1 MQSYSAAIFPF
12 ALFYV
17 LYLGVYRL
25 LFQPLKSFPGPR
37 IAALT
42 GWYQTY
48 FEVFC
53 DGLFVQKLEE
63 LHKIYGPV
71 IRINPN
77 ELHFSNPQAYF
88 SIYSSQVKFI
98 KDPNYYFCFAQD
110 ESSFGFTDH
119 AVAKKRR
126 DVLLPFFSRR
136 SILQLE
142 NIIQSKVDA
151 LISRLSKDYSDK
163 PVNLYAAF
171 KSLTMDIITAFCYSH
186 SFDALSS
193 PDFSHPIL
201 LSLERAMPMMTTIRH
216 FPILQLLYRLP
227 ESLTRYL
234 NADTVGFVELRNA
247 LSTQIEGILENPSSL
262 DGMHETIYHSMLSP
276 EKFKSGEI
284 PSKKSLSDEAQ
295 NLLFAGTDTTGNTM
309 TIGFFHI
316 MQNPDIYSKLMSE
329 LLEVWPSKE
338 SSVSFEVLEKLPYLT
353 AVIKESLR
361 ISNGVPVAKP
371 RVVDTPT
378 IIEGVLVPAGT
389 TVGIGSTFVLMNEE
403 IFSDPHH
410 FDPER
415 WLQPGVSLDKYL
427 IPFSKGPRARLGINL
442 AWCELYILFANVLRK
457 FELKNHETKWV
468 HVNFRHHFLP
478 AFRDKHL
485 HAVITER
492 E

>member
-1 MQSYSAAIFPF
+1 MLSYTDAALP
-12 ALFYV
+12 LFLSYA
-17 LYLGVYRL
+17 LYLAIYRL
-25 LFQPLKSFPGPR
+25 LFHPLKSFPGPR
-37 IAALT
+37 LAALT

-48 FEVFC
+48 YEVFC

-63 LHKIYGPV
+63 LHKLYGPV

-77 ELHFSNPQAYF
+77 ELHFSSPQAYF

-98 KDPNYYFCFAQD
+98 KDPNFYFCFAQD
-110 ESSFGFTDH
+110 ESSFGFTEH

-126 DVLLPFFSRR
+126 DLLLPFFSRR
-136 SILQLE
+136 SILQME
-142 NIIQSKVDA
+142 GIIQSKVDT
-151 LISRLSKDYSDK
+151 LLLRLQKDYKDK

-186 SFDALSS
+186 SFDALLS

-216 FPILQLLYRLP
+216 FPVLQLLYRLP
-227 ESLTRYL
+227 EFLTRYL
-234 NADTVGFVELRNA
+234 NPDTIGFVHLRNA
-247 LSTQIEGILENPSSL
+247 LSTQIDGILENPSSL
-262 DGMHETIYHSMLSP
+262 DGMHETIYHSLLSP
-276 EKFKSGEI
+276 EKFKSGEV

-295 NLLFAGTDTTGNTM
+295 NLLFGGTDTTGNAM

-316 MQNPDIYSKLMSE
+316 MQNPEIHSKLMAE
-329 LLEVWPSKE
+329 LLDAWPNLE
-338 SSVSFEVLEKLPYLT
+338 SPASYEVLEKLPYLT

-378 IIEGVLVPAGT
+378 RIEGVLVPART
-389 TVGIGSTFVLMNEE
+389 SVGIGSTFVLMNED
-403 IFSDPHH
+403 IFPNPHD
-410 FDPER
+410 FNPER
-415 WLQPGVSLDKYL
+415 WLQPGASLDKYL
-427 IPFSKGPRARLGINL
+427 ISFSKGPRACLGVNL
-442 AWCELYILFANVLRK
+442 AWCELYILFANLLRK
-457 FELKNHETKWV
+457 FDLKNHETN
-468 HVNFRHHFLP
+468 HVNFRYHFLP

-485 HAVITER
+485 HAIVTER

>member
-1 MQSYSAAIFPF
+1 MLSYSAVVVP
-12 ALFYV
+12 LVLSYV
-17 LYLGVYRL
+17 LYLAVYRL
-25 LFQPLKSFPGPR
+25 VFHRLKSFPGPR
-37 IAALT
+37 LAALT

-48 FEVFC
+48 YEVFC

-71 IRINPN
+71 VRINPN

-88 SIYSSQVKFI
+88 SIYTSQVKFI
-98 KDPNYYFCFAQD
+98 KDPNFYFCFAQD
-110 ESSFGFTDH
+110 ESSFGFTDL

-142 NIIQSKVDA
+142 GIVQSKVDT
-151 LISRLSKDYSDK
+151 LLFRLRQDYTGK

-171 KSLTMDIITAFCYSH
+171 KSLTMDIITAFSYSH
-186 SFDALSS
+186 SFDALLS

-227 ESLTRYL
+227 ESVTHHLDP
-234 NADTVGFVELRNA
+234 DTIGFVQLRHA
-247 LSTQIEGILENPSSL
+247 LSAQIEGILKNPSSL
-262 DGMHETIYHSMLSP
+262 DGMHETIYHSLLSP

-295 NLLFAGTDTTGNTM
+295 NLLFGGTDTTGNTM

-316 MQNPDIYSKLMSE
+316 MQNPDIHSKLMTE
-329 LLEVWPSKE
+329 LLDVWPSKE
-338 SSVSFEVLEKLPYLT
+338 SCVSYQVLEKLPYLT

-371 RVVDTPT
+371 RLVDSPT
-378 IIEGVLVPAGT
+378 VIEGVLVPAGT
-389 TVGIGSTFVLMNEE
+389 SVGIGSTFILMNED
-403 IFSDPHH
+403 IFPDPHC
-410 FDPER
+410 FNPER
-415 WLQPGVSLDKYL
+415 WLQGGAALDKYL
-427 IPFSKGPRARLGINL
+427 ISFSRGPRACLGINL
-442 AWCELYILFANVLRK
+442 AWCELYILFANLLRK
-457 FELKNHETKWV
+457 FDLKNHETK
-468 HVNFRHHFLP
+468 HVNFRYHFLP

-485 HAVITER
+485 HAIVAER

>member
-1 MQSYSAAIFPF
+1 MQRYSDAIVPLALSYV
-12 ALFYV
+12 FY
-17 LYLGVYRL
+17 LAVYRL
-25 LFQPLKSFPGPR
+25 LLHPLKSFPGPR
-37 IAALT
+37 LAALT

-48 FEVFC
+48 YEVFC

-63 LHKIYGPV
+63 LHKLYGPV
-71 IRINPN
+71 VRINPN

-98 KDPNYYFCFAQD
+98 KDPNFYFCFAQD

-142 NIIQSKVDA
+142 GIIQSKVDT
-151 LISRLSKDYSDK
+151 LISRLRKDYSSK

-171 KSLTMDIITAFCYSH
+171 KSLTMDIITTFCYSH

-201 LSLERAMPMMTTIRH
+201 LSLERAMPMMTTVRH
-216 FPILQLLYRLP
+216 FPVLQLLYRLP

-234 NADTVGFVELRNA
+234 NSDTVGFVELRNA

-262 DGMHETIYHSMLSP
+262 DGMHETIYHGLLSP

-338 SSVSFEVLEKLPYLT
+338 LSVSFEVLEKLPYLT

-371 RVVDTPT
+371 RVIDSAT

-389 TVGIGSTFVLMNEE
+389 TVGIGSTFVLMNED
-403 IFSDPHH
+403 IFPDPHC

-415 WLQPGVSLDKYL
+415 WLRPGVSLDKYL
-427 IPFSKGPRARLGINL
+427 IPFSKGPRACLGINL
-442 AWCELYILFANVLRK
+442 AWCELYILFANILRK
-457 FELKNHETKWV
+457 FDLKNHETKY
-468 HVNFRHHFLP
+468 HFLP